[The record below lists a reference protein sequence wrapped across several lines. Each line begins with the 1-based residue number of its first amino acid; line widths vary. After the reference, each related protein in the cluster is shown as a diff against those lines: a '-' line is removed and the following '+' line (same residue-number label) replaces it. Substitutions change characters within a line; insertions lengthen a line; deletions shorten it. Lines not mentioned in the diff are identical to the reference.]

1 MNRRQG
7 ITALGARIHVFVR
20 PEARDAFTALFRDV
34 LDCDIVERDFGLP
47 HPILL
52 VQFPDRSGFSIEFS
66 DLATADPPGDTL
78 TDASAG
84 RGAWIEFRT
93 TDVAGYQQRLR
104 QAGIRSS
111 VTPAALTRT
120 SALPA
125 ARCFD
130 CSTSHTTGRK
140 PTIPVGAPHPDSG
153 ANLVHVDSGQLLA
166 H

>member
-20 PEARDAFTALFRDV
+20 PAARDAFTALFRDV

-52 VQFPDRSGFSIEFS
+52 VQFPDRSGFSVEFS
-66 DLATADPPGDTL
+66 DLAPADPPGDTL

-104 QAGIRSS
+104 QAGIREFRH
-111 VTPAALTRT
+111 PG
-120 SALPA
+120 SAHA
-125 ARCFD
+125 YF
-130 CSTSHTTGRK
+130 S
-140 PTIPVGAPHPDSG
+140 APG
-153 ANLVHVDSGQLLA
+153 GQVFRLLDVSYDGP
-166 H
+166 